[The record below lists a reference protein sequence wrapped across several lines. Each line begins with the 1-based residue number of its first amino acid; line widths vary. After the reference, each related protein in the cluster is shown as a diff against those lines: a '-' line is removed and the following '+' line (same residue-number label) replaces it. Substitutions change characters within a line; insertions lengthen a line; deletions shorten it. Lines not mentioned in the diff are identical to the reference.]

1 MYSSME
7 KCKEAEAALI
17 KMPCANILATPL
29 NNKRIMCLN
38 NKRHGRKF
46 LLAFEIVKKL
56 LFLFTYQ

>member
-7 KCKEAEAALI
+7 KCKEAEVALI

-29 NNKRIMCLN
+29 NNKRNMCL

-46 LLAFEIVKKL
+46 LLGFEIEKN
-56 LFLFTYQ
+56 